1 MISTIVVLTGS
12 DGHHHTIKT
21 AKEERFLKSIRDS
34 YLLQHVTEPTRC
46 RGQDEPSITDLIL
59 RNEENITDLMLFGP
73 LGKSDHCVLSF
84 SLNVGVEAKNPI
96 QKYIYGSDD
105 YTPMREELHA
115 NQDSFIED
123 GDVNRLWEKFKQTIL
138 NLRDKYV
145 PLKELKYWKEKGSI
159 SLTEYLND
167 RKTIRKSFGPMFEL
181 NYPQPATSQ
190 HCFIQ
195 KLKP

>member
-1 MISTIVVLTGS
+1 M
-12 DGHHHTIKT
+12 
-21 AKEERFLKSIRDS
+21 F
-34 YLLQHVTEPTRC
+34 
-46 RGQDEPSITDLIL
+46 
-59 RNEENITDLMLFGP
+59 FGP

-181 NYPQPATSQ
+181 NYPQSATSQ

-195 KLKP
+195 KLKPWKPRIVKKLRSSNINSAVYSPTNRKETSHTFNQDATKLLIKSQ